1 MTVTSLRPRPEPAE
15 VARVTSTAA
24 ELLEVLWG
32 RASTAPASASQLRVL
47 LILEHHEGINL
58 RTLADSLASTPPSTS
73 RLCDRLQ
80 ATGFVERVVSP
91 VDRREVRLRLSGRGR
106 TFLADLRVRREQ
118 ALRAVLD
125 QMPAAKRVALLQGL
139 EAFCD
144 AAAARIH
151 DASDDADD
159 DGDSRSPGTRTA

>member
-15 VARVTSTAA
+15 VARVTSMAA

-47 LILEHHEGINL
+47 LILEHHDGINL
-58 RTLADSLASTPPSTS
+58 RTLADTLASTPPSTS

-80 ATGFVERVVSP
+80 AAGFVERAVSAA
-91 VDRREVRLRLSGRGR
+91 DRREVQLHLSGRGR
-106 TFLADLRVRREQ
+106 AFLADLRIRREET
-118 ALRAVLD
+118 LRAVLD

-151 DASDDADD
+151 DESDD
-159 DGDSRSPGTRTA
+159 SPASGTRTA

>member
-91 VDRREVRLRLSGRGR
+91 VDRREVCLRLSSRGR

-118 ALRAVLD
+118 ALRDVLD

-144 AAAARIH
+144 VAAARIH
-151 DASDDADD
+151 DASDNAD
-159 DGDSRSPGTRTA
+159 GSRPPGTRTA

>member
-1 MTVTSLRPRPEPAE
+1 MTVTSFRPRSEPGE

-32 RASTAPASASQLRVL
+32 RASTMPVSASQLRVL
-47 LILEHHEGINL
+47 LILEHHDDINL
-58 RTLADSLASTPPSTS
+58 RTLADGLASTPPSTS

-80 ATGFVERVVSP
+80 AAGFVERVVSP
-91 VDRREVRLRLSGRGR
+91 TDRREVRLHLSSRGR
-106 TFLADLRVRREQ
+106 EFLVDLRARREE

-125 QMPAAKRVALLQGL
+125 QMPAGHRGALLRGL

-144 AAAARIH
+144 VAAARIH
-151 DASDDADD
+151 DAQGS
-159 DGDSRSPGTRTA
+159 GSRTA

>member
-1 MTVTSLRPRPEPAE
+1 M
-15 VARVTSTAA
+15 TSTAG

-80 ATGFVERVVSP
+80 AAGFVDRAVSP
-91 VDRREVRLRLSGRGR
+91 TDRREVRLYLSSRGR
-106 TFLADLRVRREQ
+106 AFLDDLRARRERELQ
-118 ALRAVLD
+118 EVLTL
-125 QMPAAKRVALLQGL
+125 MPATKRAALLEGL
-139 EAFCD
+139 EAFC
-144 AAAARIH
+144 AAAATQIH
-151 DASDDADD
+151 DDTES
-159 DGDSRSPGTRTA
+159 SRSRTA

>member
-1 MTVTSLRPRPEPAE
+1 MTAFRHRPEPEE
-15 VARVTSTAA
+15 VARLTSTAA
-24 ELLEVLWG
+24 ELLEVVWG

-80 ATGFVERVVSP
+80 AAGFVERVVSP
-91 VDRREVRLRLSGRGR
+91 ADRRELMLRLSDRGR
-106 TFLADLRVRREQ
+106 AFLADLRARREQ
-118 ALRAVLD
+118 QLQAVLAV
-125 QMPAAKRVALLQGL
+125 MPAAKRVALLEGL

-144 AAAARIH
+144 AAATRIH
-151 DASDDADD
+151 EDA
-159 DGDSRSPGTRTA
+159 GDSGSRIA

>member
-1 MTVTSLRPRPEPAE
+1 MWTVTAFRHRPEPEE
-15 VARVTSTAA
+15 VARVTATAA

-80 ATGFVERVVSP
+80 ASGFVERAVSP
-91 VDRREVRLRLSGRGR
+91 ADRREVRLRLSGRGR
-106 TFLADLRVRREQ
+106 AFLADLRVRREQ
-118 ALRAVLD
+118 QLRAVLAV
-125 QMPAAKRVALLQGL
+125 MPAARRVALLEGL

-144 AAAARIH
+144 AAATLIH
-151 DASDDADD
+151 DDA
-159 DGDSRSPGTRTA
+159 GNTGSRIA

>member
-1 MTVTSLRPRPEPAE
+1 M
-15 VARVTSTAA
+15 TSTAA

-47 LILEHHEGINL
+47 LILEHHDGINL

-80 ATGFVERVVSP
+80 AAGFIERVASP
-91 VDRREVRLRLSGRGR
+91 ADRRELRLHLSGRGR
-106 TFLADLRVRREQ
+106 AFLGDLRARREQ
-118 ALRAVLD
+118 ELQAVLAL
-125 QMPAAKRVALLQGL
+125 MPAAKRTALLEGL

-144 AAAARIH
+144 AAALRIH
-151 DASDDADD
+151 DADAPES
-159 DGDSRSPGTRTA
+159 GSRTA